1 MQIGVQN
8 FATRAPPRFE
18 SKEAERA
25 HSLQRLAATCR
36 IFGRRGFSD
45 GLLGH
50 VTLRDP
56 ELHDHFWVNPVGI
69 AMHQV
74 KVSHLVQVDPQGQV
88 VRGSGMVNPVGLLLH
103 TAVHRARPEV
113 NAVCHAH
120 ALHASTWSS
129 FERRLDPITQD
140 ACIFFENQA
149 LILAPRVVRDAEAA
163 RRFAEGFGPHRMA
176 IHGGHGIFT
185 TGQTI
190 DEAAWWFVLMNR
202 CCEAQLLAEAAGTP
216 TQWPPE
222 DARWLASV
230 LGSPTFGWLS
240 FQTLWDEI
248 IRSDPDL
255 VD

>member
-1 MQIGVQN
+1 MTGPGGSARRCAVIRVMWRRNSISCASRAWRAVSYSADAPGKGVFARFASSAAGVSEAVMTWLLGWCAQWILHRLARRCLRSKVRASVTPRSATVQIGVQN
-8 FATRAPPRFE
+8 FATRAPPRFDT
-18 SKEAERA
+18 KAAERA

-69 AMHQV
+69 AMHQI

-149 LILAPRVVRDAEAA
+149 LILAPRVVRDA
-163 RRFAEGFGPHRMA
+163 
-176 IHGGHGIFT
+176 
-185 TGQTI
+185 
-190 DEAAWWFVLMNR
+190 
-202 CCEAQLLAEAAGTP
+202 
-216 TQWPPE
+216 
-222 DARWLASV
+222 
-230 LGSPTFGWLS
+230 
-240 FQTLWDEI
+240 
-248 IRSDPDL
+248 
-255 VD
+255 

>member
-25 HSLQRLAATCR
+25 HSLQRLAAACR

-56 ELHDHFWVNPVGI
+56 ELPDHFWVNPVGI

-74 KVSHLVQVDPQGQV
+74 KVSQLVQVDPQGQV

-129 FERRLDPITQD
+129 FERLLDPITQD

-163 RRFAEGFGPHRMA
+163 RPLRRGIRPAPH
-176 IHGGHGIFT
+176 GHPWRPRHLHDRPDHRRGRLVVRA
-185 TGQTI
+185 
-190 DEAAWWFVLMNR
+190 DEPMLRSA
-202 CCEAQLLAEAAGTP
+202 AAGRGGGQRRP
-216 TQWPPE
+216 SGRPRMP
-222 DARWLASV
+222 A
-230 LGSPTFGWLS
+230 GWRRCS
-240 FQTLWDEI
+240 GRRPSAGC
-248 IRSDPDL
+248 RSRRSGTRSS
-255 VD
+255 